1 MVIFVAAV
9 GSHFV
14 CAQESGGPRFEL
26 ASVKLVNGDALY
38 PATGLSGGP
47 GTSDPERI
55 TYWGSVFRL
64 LPMVYGVDFDQMTGG
79 PSWLLSQQY
88 SISAIVPRGATA
100 EEVRIMWQ
108 NLLAERFNFKMH
120 FVKKDLPVYE
130 LSVAPGGTKLKKSGK
145 GPPTP
150 AAGFPVPGP
159 GRRQAFSNAPPRNAR
174 ITFRDTSIAE
184 FIDLLGPTL
193 ASLGDLAGIANARI
207 IDKTGL
213 EGRFD
218 FTLEYDGTVGA
229 RGAMY
234 PPLPEGTLGSAPPLP
249 DAVREQLGLKLEEK
263 KARFDVLVVD
273 RFDKIPTGN

>member
-1 MVIFVAAV
+1 M
-9 GSHFV
+9 
-14 CAQESGGPRFEL
+14 
-26 ASVKLVNGDALY
+26 ASGDA
-38 PATGLSGGP
+38 PPPTTGLSGGP

-64 LPMVYGVDFDQMTGG
+64 LPRVYGIGFDQMTGG
-79 PSWLLSQQY
+79 PSWLLSQPY

-120 FVKKDLPVYE
+120 FVKKDFPVYE
-130 LSVAPGGTKLKKSGK
+130 LSVVPGGTRLRKSEGSPK
-145 GPPTP
+145 SP
-150 AAGFPVPGP
+150 AGFPVPGP
-159 GRRQAFSNAPPRNAR
+159 GKRQAFSNAPPRNAR

-184 FIDLLGPTL
+184 LVDVLCPAL
-193 ASLGDLAGIANARI
+193 ATLGDLGGISNARI

-213 EGRFD
+213 DGRYD
-218 FTLEYDGTVGA
+218 FTLEYDGTAGV

-234 PPLPEGTLGSAPPLP
+234 PPLPPGTLDSAPPLL
-249 DAVREQLGLKLEEK
+249 DAVQEQLGLKLEEK
-263 KARFDVLVVD
+263 KAKFDVLVVD

>member
-1 MVIFVAAV
+1 
-9 GSHFV
+9 
-14 CAQESGGPRFEL
+14 
-26 ASVKLVNGDALY
+26 VKLANGDA
-38 PATGLSGGP
+38 PPPTTGLSGGP

-64 LPMVYGVDFDQMTGG
+64 LPKVYGIGFDQMTGG
-79 PSWLLSQQY
+79 PSWLLSQPY

-120 FVKKDLPVYE
+120 FVKRDLPVYE
-130 LSVAPGGTKLKKSGK
+130 LSVAPGDTKLKKSG
-145 GPPTP
+145 GSP
-150 AAGFPVPGP
+150 ATLPAGFPVPSP
-159 GRRQAFSNAPPRNAR
+159 GKRQAFSNAPPRNAR

-184 FIDLLGPTL
+184 FIDLLCPTL
-193 ASLGDLAGIANARI
+193 AALGDLGGIANARI

-213 EGRFD
+213 DGRYD
-218 FTLEYDGTVGA
+218 FTLEYDGSVGV

-234 PPLPEGTLGSAPPLP
+234 PPLPEGTLDSAPPLP

-263 KARFDVLVVD
+263 KAKVDVLAVD
-273 RFDKIPTGN
+273 RFDRIPTDN